1 MPTKPEIA
9 RSLAS
14 AKQLNI
20 SQQRADTEADTAQA
34 IADYRVA
41 SLGLQAQELENVKEA
56 RVAIERMSA
65 ETSTQ
70 VAKKRFIGPDSLEQQ
85 KINIMQTNAETQASA
100 LEAQGKTAEANM
112 VRALAYRAQV
122 EYDFGPGG
130 LRRTQM
136 EALYGTEGGPRGIEW
151 MKADALASTAASKGK
166 HEATYAAHIAQQGA
180 YQKAMVA
187 HYGVAE
193 GNKHMFNTAQI
204 TQWKDQ
210 LKEDQRT
217 FDAKLT
223 LDNKRVGI
231 TDKQFNLELDK
242 FYQSLDGLDLANE
255 MAYVDLINT
264 QDQNLLKTMMP
275 MIQMAVMGADPTLM
289 TQNPK
294 VRSLL
299 TKFKENP
306 NFQSMESLY
315 TLNNIMEKSNFQFEI
330 MMKNNQIEMRQ
341 AVMSHGALTPP
352 TSLPEPKSR
361 PGARGLSHT
370 LMDMKRTT
378 KMKNDAAMEKYIEK
392 TGTFI
397 MEFGNTIGFNAP
409 LMYGQIETQIQRM
422 ETYKG
427 RYGAGIDSRQNMIQQ
442 LIELRDWIAPMA
454 KSTIMP
460 AEAK

>member
-14 AKQLNI
+14 AQQLNI

-41 SLGLQAQELENVKEA
+41 SLSLQAQELENVKEA

-70 VAKKRFIGPDSLEQQ
+70 VAKAKFIGPDSLEQQ
-85 KINIMQTNAETQASA
+85 KINVMVKNSETQASA

-112 VRALAYRAQV
+112 IRAIAYRAQV
-122 EYDFGPGG
+122 EYDFGTGG

-136 EALYGTEGGPRGIEW
+136 EALYGAEGGPRGIEW
-151 MKADALASTAASKGK
+151 MKADALASTAASRGK
-166 HEATYAAHIAQQGA
+166 HEVTYAAHIAQQG
-180 YQKAMVA
+180 QFQSSQVA
-187 HYGVAE
+187 HWAVQA
-193 GNKHMFNTAQI
+193 GNQRHFNDAQI
-204 TQWKDQ
+204 TRWKDQ

-223 LDNKRVGI
+223 VENKRVGI
-231 TDKQFNLELDK
+231 TDKQFNLDLDK
-242 FYQSLDGLDLANE
+242 FYQSLDGLELANE
-255 MAYVDLINT
+255 MAYVDLIDK

-294 VRSLL
+294 VRSML

-315 TLNNIMEKSNFQFEI
+315 ALNNIMVKSNFQFEI
-330 MMKNNQIEMRQ
+330 MMKNNQIEMRE
-341 AVMSHGALTPP
+341 AVMSHGVLNPP
-352 TSLPEPKSR
+352 TSIPEPKSM
-361 PGARGLSHT
+361 PGARWRSEAWSEARH
-370 LMDMKRTT
+370 TT
-378 KMKNDAAMEKYIEK
+378 KLKNDAEMERYIEK

-427 RYGAGIDSRQNMIQQ
+427 RYGSGVDSRKNMIQQ
-442 LIELRDWIAPMA
+442 LVELRDWLAPMA

>member
-14 AKQLNI
+14 AQQLNI

-70 VAKKRFIGPDSLEQQ
+70 VAKAKFIGPDSLEQQ
-85 KINIMQTNAETQASA
+85 KINVMVKNSETQAFK
-100 LEAQGKTAEANM
+100 LESEGKTAEAAM
-112 VRALAYRAQV
+112 IRALTLRRQV
-122 EYDFGPGG
+122 ELNFGPGG
-130 LRRTQM
+130 FRETQM
-136 EALYGTEGGPRGIEW
+136 EAMYGTEGGPRGIEW
-151 MKADALASTAASKGK
+151 MKADALAATAASKGQ
-166 HEATYAAHIAQQGA
+166 HEVTYAAHIAQQGA

-210 LKEDQRT
+210 LKEDART
-217 FDAKLT
+217 FDAKLAVES
-223 LDNKRVGI
+223 KRVGI
-231 TDKQFNLELDK
+231 TDKEFNLELDK
-242 FYQSLDGLDLANE
+242 FYYSLDGLDLANE

-294 VRSLL
+294 GRSLL

-330 MMKNNQIEMRQ
+330 MMKNNQMEMRQ
-341 AVMSHGALTPP
+341 AVMSHGALNPP
-352 TSLPEPKSR
+352 ISLPEPKSM
-361 PGARGLSHT
+361 PGARWRSAALGEARHT
-370 LMDMKRTT
+370 TRL
-378 KMKNDAAMEKYIEK
+378 KNDTAMEKYIEK

-427 RYGAGIDSRQNMIQQ
+427 RYGSGVDSRQNMIQQ